1 MGISNSPQSI
11 GKIDG
16 SVTKDNVR
24 KVRVY
29 CSTVT
34 SVTAGTPV
42 SLDPGDSTHGLGKS
56 CKVSVIDDDPLCFGI
71 IVEDKTV
78 TTGQP
83 VGKVLVQVSGP
94 IQDADAYCPT
104 AQGAIAINKAV
115 GANNSTNAKR
125 IKEVGTCAAAI
136 QPFAVCI
143 EAFGDGAADGA
154 IMIIDKGW
162 F

>member
-1 MGISNSPQSI
+1 MGISNSPQVI
-11 GKIDG
+11 GKVDG
-16 SVTKDNVR
+16 TVAKDNVR
-24 KVRVY
+24 IVSVY

-34 SVTAGTPV
+34 TVAAGVPV
-42 SLDPGDSTHGLGKS
+42 SLDPGDSTYGLGKS
-56 CKVSVIDDDPLCFGI
+56 CKVSVIDDDPLCFGVT
-71 IVEDKTV
+71 VEAKTV

-83 VGKVLVQVSGP
+83 VGRIKVQVSGP
-94 IQDADAYCPT
+94 IQDADTYCPT

-115 GANNSTNAKR
+115 GANNSTNTKR

-143 EAFGDGAADGA
+143 EAFSDGAADGA
-154 IMIIDKGW
+154 LMIIDKGW